1 MKLSEVLD
9 RYYVLNAD
17 NTELVG
23 FMDDEGRVQVEWTDP
38 DYGDTYTYYFKD
50 QEVKPYGKA
59 GGFTALSEDGVGFAF
74 LALEEADLGGE
85 L

>member
-9 RYYVLNAD
+9 RYYVFNVD
-17 NTELVG
+17 NMGLVG
-23 FMDDEGRVQVEWTDP
+23 FPDAEGRIQVELIDS
-38 DYGDTYTYYFKD
+38 DDGGTYTYYFKD

-74 LALEEADLGGE
+74 LALEGADLGGE